1 MVAKRSSRRTRI
13 TKITRRTKRNKRN
26 KRTKRTKRNRLNK
39 SKIILRLRKK
49 KYSKRKK
56 SNVLKR
62 NVLKRNK
69 KQMGGAAAGG
79 EFLNRIG
86 FELETC
92 LTGKKVNTGFG
103 IIDCLAINSP
113 GEKIFDNDLKFFQ
126 MTKDSSIECESE
138 NCSMELVLKDD
149 YTFTYSKGGLVY
161 ANGNNI
167 TEQLKSEIL
176 LIVSKA
182 NPCMFDSCGFHVH
195 MSDTRPNHTL
205 NGKDGKLFLLKA
217 LALWCGIEGITDGE
231 QNTTF
236 EHYVRDETGDDF
248 GHAEKLGKLNMEAF
262 RDVYLKATK
271 GTLTNLDL
279 LVYLKSVYDKE
290 VSDSSPE
297 AVLGYHGY
305 RAFAFNIY
313 FLGEGDKRAR
323 DEWKKRVTDGSS
335 WGQDPSTFLSL
346 YGDPREM
353 VNIMLAEELWN
364 KPLRIEFRGY
374 KDLMHTV
381 MDEAKEVSEESD
393 KVEGVMGVKR
403 FVRASVF
410 YEKLKD
416 YLDTINDFFER
427 AKVYEP
433 LSY

>member
-1 MVAKRSSRRTRI
+1 MVVKRSSRRTRI

-39 SKIILRLRKK
+39 SKKILRLRKK

-62 NVLKRNK
+62 NVLKRYK
-69 KQMGGAAAGG
+69 KQMGGAATGG

-103 IIDCLAINSP
+103 VSDCLAITSLE
-113 GEKIFDNDLKFFQ
+113 EKIFDGDLNYFQ
-126 MTKDSSIECESE
+126 MTKDRSIECESE

-167 TEQLKSEIL
+167 TEQLQSEIL

-182 NPCMFDSCGFHVH
+182 NRCIDDSCGFHVH

-205 NGKDGKLFLLKA
+205 NDKDGKLFLLKA
-217 LALWCGIEGITDGE
+217 LALWCGIEGITDGK

-236 EHYVRDETGDDF
+236 EHYVRDETGDDY
-248 GHAEKLGKLNMEAF
+248 GHADKLGKLNMEAF
-262 RDVYLKATK
+262 RDVYLKATN

-290 VSDSSPE
+290 VSDGSEE
-297 AVLGYHGY
+297 AMLGYHGY

-323 DEWKKRVTDGSS
+323 EEWRKRVRDDSS
-335 WGQDPSTFLSL
+335 WGEDPSTFLSR

-353 VNIMLAEELWN
+353 YDIMLAEELWN
-364 KPLRIEFRGY
+364 KPLRIEFRGH
-374 KDLMHTV
+374 KDLMEAV
-381 MDEAKEVSEESD
+381 MIEVGAETD
-393 KVEGVMGVKR
+393 ATRK
-403 FVRASVF
+403 ASVF

-433 LSY
+433 L

>member
-1 MVAKRSSRRTRI
+1 
-13 TKITRRTKRNKRN
+13 
-26 KRTKRTKRNRLNK
+26 
-39 SKIILRLRKK
+39 
-49 KYSKRKK
+49 
-56 SNVLKR
+56 
-62 NVLKRNK
+62 
-69 KQMGGAAAGG
+69 MGGAAAAGG

-92 LTGKKVNTGFG
+92 LNGKKVDTGFG
-103 IIDCLAINSP
+103 VSDCLAITSLE
-113 GEKIFDNDLKFFQ
+113 EKIFDGDLNYFQ
-126 MTKDSSIECESE
+126 MTKDRSIECESE

-167 TEQLKSEIL
+167 TEQLQSEIL

-182 NPCMFDSCGFHVH
+182 NRCIDDSCGFHVH

-205 NGKDGKLFLLKA
+205 NDKDGKLFLLKA
-217 LALWCGIEGITDGE
+217 LALWCGIEGITDGK

-236 EHYVRDETGDDF
+236 EHYVRDETGDDY
-248 GHAEKLGKLNMEAF
+248 GHADKLGKLNMEAF
-262 RDVYLKATK
+262 RDVYLKATN

-290 VSDSSPE
+290 VSDGSEE
-297 AVLGYHGY
+297 AMLGYHGY

-323 DEWKKRVTDGSS
+323 DEWRKQVTDGSS
-335 WGQDPSTFLSL
+335 WGEDPSTFLSR

-353 VNIMLAEELWN
+353 YDIMLAEELWN

-374 KDLMHTV
+374 NDLMHTV

-410 YEKLKD
+410 YSKLKD
-416 YLDTINDFFER
+416 YLDTINDFFEK

-433 LSY
+433 LS